1 MATLRGIFKPKGWLC
16 PNGEEMARVRAD
28 PVTTALAHPTRRALY
43 VALSTKDEMST
54 VQLQAE
60 VNVERY
66 NLYHHLKKL
75 ASLNLV
81 ENHRDAGRSRWWKK
95 TSHVD
100 LPELLIRSEVPS
112 PPSSSAVE
120 GDQGSLPE
128 ELTADGEVHVINLK
142 GSRDQ
147 IGAKRM
153 LELLAKEHGI
163 ELDLPWNFLPA
174 SIALIAKKK

>member
-1 MATLRGIFKPKGWLC
+1 
-16 PNGEEMARVRAD
+16 MARVQAD
-28 PVTTALAHPTRRALY
+28 PVTSALAHPTRRALY
-43 VALSTKDEMST
+43 IALANKEEMST

-95 TSHVD
+95 TTHID
-100 LPELLIRSEVPS
+100 LPEILSPS
-112 PPSSSAVE
+112 TESKAASSAVVV
-120 GDQGSLPE
+120 GDLASIPASL
-128 ELTADGEVHVINLK
+128 ADAVSDAGDIHVIQLE

-147 IGAKRM
+147 VGAKRM

>member
-1 MATLRGIFKPKGWLC
+1 
-16 PNGEEMARVRAD
+16 MARVRVD

-43 VALSTKDEMST
+43 VALAMNEEMST

-75 ASLNLV
+75 AILNLI

-100 LPELLIRSEVPS
+100 LPELLSTTHL
-112 PPSSSAVE
+112 PSSSPADPSTNGLGVLPDGLAAEVGE
-120 GDQGSLPE
+120 GS
-128 ELTADGEVHVINLK
+128 EVHIINLE

-153 LELLAKEHGI
+153 LELLALEHGI

>member
-1 MATLRGIFKPKGWLC
+1 
-16 PNGEEMARVRAD
+16 MARVRAD

-43 VALSTKDEMST
+43 VALSNKEEMST
-54 VQLQAE
+54 VQLQTE

-81 ENHRDAGRSRWWKK
+81 ENHRDAGRSRWWKRK
-95 TSHVD
+95 AHID
-100 LPELLIRSEVPS
+100 LPEILTSIPAPSLPALNSESKTTVPPQLVEMVSGESEVHIIQL
-112 PPSSSAVE
+112 E
-120 GDQGSLPE
+120 
-128 ELTADGEVHVINLK
+128 

-147 IGAKRM
+147 VGAKRM
-153 LELLAKEHGI
+153 LELLATEHGI
-163 ELDLPWNFLPA
+163 ELNLPWNFLPS